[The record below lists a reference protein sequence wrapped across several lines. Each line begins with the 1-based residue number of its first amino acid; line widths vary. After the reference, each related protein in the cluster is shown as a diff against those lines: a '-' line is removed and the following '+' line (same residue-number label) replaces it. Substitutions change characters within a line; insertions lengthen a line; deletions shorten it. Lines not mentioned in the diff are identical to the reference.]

1 MAHITPRGAMW
12 VTHSFISKY
21 GSQKDPNASKTKE
34 NTKVTFYYQT
44 KNLDEDW
51 VYKWSD
57 RYIKTDHP
65 QNHGEKVVFLLGLKF
80 RAIIGRMWL
89 KNTKEIALKPIR
101 VFNILKK
108 FI

>member
-1 MAHITPRGAMW
+1 MARITPRGALW
-12 VTHSFISKY
+12 VTHSFISKC

-89 KNTKEIALKPIR
+89 KNTKESALKPIR